1 VWKLSD
7 ALVRILLRS
16 LDEHFGALHC
26 KGSYVYVPEILNYG
40 KIEDSVIDIALSV
53 TD

>member
-1 VWKLSD
+1 METFRCLGANIITQFGRTFWCV
-7 ALVRILLRS
+7 ALQ
-16 LDEHFGALHC
+16 
-26 KGSYVYVPEILNYG
+26 GSYVYVPEILNYD